1 MPDITIAAPDG
12 GSFGAYLA
20 RPESGAGAGVVV
32 IQEIFG
38 VNQVMRELCDGLAAR
53 GYFAVC
59 PDLFW
64 RQEPGIQ
71 LTDKSQDE
79 WDRAFKLMG
88 GFDHKAGI
96 GDLAATLAHART
108 IEGCT
113 GLVGA
118 VGYCLGGSLAY
129 AMACLTDSDA
139 SVGYYPVQIEDQM
152 ALAENIKKPLMLH
165 IAEDDGF
172 CPAEA
177 QEKIRL
183 GLGEISLATVH
194 TYPGVDHAFARPGG
208 QNFDQ
213 AAADLA
219 NRRTADFLK
228 ANLA

>member
-1 MPDITIAAPDG
+1 MPDITITAPDG
-12 GSFGAYLA
+12 GRFGGYLA
-20 RPESGAGAGVVV
+20 RPESGSGAAVVV

-38 VNQVMRELCDGLAAR
+38 VNQVMRDLCDDLAAR

-71 LTDKSQDE
+71 LTDKSQEE
-79 WDRAFKLMG
+79 WDQAFKLMARFEHQTG
-88 GFDHKAGI
+88 V
-96 GDLAATLAHART
+96 GDLAATLAHAGA

-113 GLVGA
+113 GKVGA
-118 VGYCLGGSLAY
+118 VGYCLGGALAF

-152 ALAENIKKPLMLH
+152 PLAESIKKPLMLH

-177 QEKIRL
+177 QEKIKL
-183 GLGEISLATVH
+183 GLSEISLATVH
-194 TYPGVDHAFARPGG
+194 TYPGVDHAFARVGG
-208 QNFDQ
+208 QNFDR

-219 NRRTADFLK
+219 NRRTADFLE

>member
-1 MPDITIAAPDG
+1 MPDITIAAHDG

-20 RPESGAGAGVVV
+20 RPESGSGAGVVV

-64 RQEPGIQ
+64 RLEPGIQ
-71 LTDKSQDE
+71 LTDKSQEE
-79 WDRAFKLMG
+79 WDQAFKLMAR
-88 GFDHKAGI
+88 FDHQTGVA
-96 GDLAATLAHART
+96 DLAATLAHART

-113 GLVGA
+113 GRVGA
-118 VGYCLGGSLAY
+118 VGYCLGGALAF
-129 AMACLTDSDA
+129 AMACLTTSDA

-152 ALAENIKKPLMLH
+152 PLAENIKKPLMLH
-165 IAEDDGF
+165 IAEDDSF

-183 GLGEISLATVH
+183 RLGEISLATVH
-194 TYPGVDHAFARPGG
+194 IYPGADHAFARVGG

-219 NRRTADFLK
+219 NRRTADFL
-228 ANLA
+228 AAALA